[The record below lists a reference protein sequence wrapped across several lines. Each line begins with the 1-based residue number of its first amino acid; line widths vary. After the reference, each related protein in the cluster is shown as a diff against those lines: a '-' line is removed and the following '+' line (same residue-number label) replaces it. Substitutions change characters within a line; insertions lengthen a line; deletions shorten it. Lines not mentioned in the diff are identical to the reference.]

1 MSPPGRPKGE
11 YRRAQPEGTPVSA
24 SSPVRTRIAPSPTGF
39 LHLGTAR
46 TALFAWAYARHHG
59 GDFILRIED
68 TDVERSTPAAVK
80 AIFDAMAW
88 LELDHDEGPFFQMQR
103 MDRYRAVIAQM
114 LEAGQVYRCY
124 MASKEL
130 DALRAEQM
138 ARGDKPRYDGRW
150 RPENSAGKT
159 PPDVAPVLRFR
170 NPDTGVVAWDDG
182 VKGRIEIANAE
193 LDDLVV
199 ARQDGT
205 PTYNFCVV
213 VDDIDMRITNVIR
226 GDDHV
231 NNTPRQI
238 NIFRALGA
246 EPPAYAHVPTV
257 LGEDGAKLSKRHG
270 AVGVMEYEAQGYLPE
285 ALINFLARIG
295 WGHGDEE
302 IFTREQLV
310 QWFDLAGIS
319 PAPSRFDAD
328 KLKWVNQE
336 HMKRL
341 PEAELGRRLVPFLA
355 RGGLDPAAG
364 PDAGAV
370 ATLLRDRADTLVAM
384 ADAAHYFY
392 SAPSVA
398 AEKLAEHLTVAN
410 RPALGELHSEF
421 AALDW
426 TREALMAALK
436 AAAARHGVKP
446 PQIMMA
452 LRVLVA
458 GTTSTPAIDA
468 VLALLGRDATRAR
481 MAAGLGL

>member
-1 MSPPGRPKGE
+1 
-11 YRRAQPEGTPVSA
+11 VSEIR
-24 SSPVRTRIAPSPTGF
+24 SRFAPSPTGY
-39 LHLGTAR
+39 LHLGSAR
-46 TALFAWAYARHHG
+46 TALFAWAYARHSG
-59 GDFILRIED
+59 GKFILRIED
-68 TDVERSTPAAVK
+68 TDVERSTPVAVK

-88 LELDHDEGPFFQMQR
+88 LGLDFDEGPFFQMRR
-103 MDRYRAVIAQM
+103 MDRYREVIARM
-114 LEAGQVYRCY
+114 LAAGQVYRCY
-124 MASKEL
+124 MTSREL

-150 RPENSAGKT
+150 RPENSAGLV
-159 PPDVAPVLRFR
+159 PPPHVLPVLRFR
-170 NPDTGVVAWDDG
+170 NPDTGIVAWDDG
-182 VKGRIEIANAE
+182 VKGRIEFANTE
-193 LDDLVV
+193 LDDLVI

-213 VDDIDMRITNVIR
+213 VDDIDMQITDVIR

-238 NIFRALGA
+238 NIFRALRA
-246 EPPAYAHVPTV
+246 KPPAYAHVPTV

-270 AVGVMEYEAQGYLPE
+270 AVGVMDYEAQGYLPE

-295 WGHGDEE
+295 WGHGDDE
-302 IFTREQLV
+302 IFSREQLV
-310 QWFDLAGIS
+310 QWFDLPGIS
-319 PAPSRFDAD
+319 AAPSRFNAD

-341 PEAELGRRLVPFLA
+341 PEAELGRRLVPFLERA
-355 RGGLDPAAG
+355 GLDPTAG

-392 SAPSVA
+392 AAPTVA
-398 AEKLAEHLTVAN
+398 PEKLAEQVTDAN
-410 RPALGELHSEF
+410 RPALVELHAEF
-421 AALDW
+421 DRLDW

-436 AAAARHGVKP
+436 GAAARNQLKP
-446 PQIMMA
+446 PQVMMA
-452 LRVLVA
+452 LRMLVA

-468 VLALLGRDATRAR
+468 VLALLGRAATRAR
-481 MAAGLGL
+481 MARGLAVA